1 MKVKNL
7 KLIARTLE
15 DIGVDIAVQGG
26 AIFGWTFTLFR
37 VSK

>member
-15 DIGVDIAVQGG
+15 DIGVVSAYLQDSIANISEI
-26 AIFGWTFTLFR
+26 A
-37 VSK
+37 K